1 MMDILSG
8 ASPLIADVR
17 KIGRISPH
25 HAQSRC
31 SRTGP
36 DLRIRWWRGRDLN
49 ARPSGYESA
58 DGMLV
63 HSATCRMGRLTCYF
77 GVERGRLMS
86 ARNGLG
92 RFIRERRAVGAF
104 GV

>member
-1 MMDILSG
+1 M
-8 ASPLIADVR
+8 
-17 KIGRISPH
+17 
-25 HAQSRC
+25 
-31 SRTGP
+31 
-36 DLRIRWWRGRDLN
+36 N

-92 RFIRERRAVGAF
+92 RFIRERPAVGAF
-104 GV
+104 GVVIDRPPNASSEGADAELARATRLPLTCTPSRRS